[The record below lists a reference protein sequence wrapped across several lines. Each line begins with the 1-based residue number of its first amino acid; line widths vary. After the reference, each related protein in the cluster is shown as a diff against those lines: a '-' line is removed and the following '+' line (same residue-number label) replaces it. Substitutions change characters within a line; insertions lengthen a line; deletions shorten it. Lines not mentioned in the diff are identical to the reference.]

1 MHWRGTIFAALAA
14 CVALLGWNAAAAPAA
29 PMTRNTELTVPS
41 SMGPVRVQ
49 VQWAAHGR
57 HAALY
62 LLDGMH
68 ASNDA
73 NGWASK
79 TNAKQQFAND
89 NINLVMPVGG
99 QSSFYTDW
107 YQPSSSNNQQ
117 VTYKWETFLT
127 RELPDYLAGYGIS
140 RTDDA
145 VVGLSMGGSAA
156 LAMAAYHHD
165 QFRFAGSFSGFLDLS
180 SPGMPEMVA
189 VAMASSGG
197 YNAASMWGP
206 PWDPAWRRNDP
217 SVFAPKLKGISL
229 YIAAGSGIPGSEDRL
244 NSADGVLNTF
254 EGIGLELLA
263 RLASGAFLTR
273 MHSLR
278 IPVTWDF
285 TATGTHEWG
294 YWQSELGRAR
304 PQILKATGAG

>member
-1 MHWRGTIFAALAA
+1 
-14 CVALLGWNAAAAPAA
+14 
-29 PMTRNTELTVPS
+29 
-41 SMGPVRVQ
+41 MGLIEVQ
-49 VQWAAHGR
+49 VQWAAHGGR
-57 HAALY
+57 AALY
-62 LLDGMH
+62 LLDGMR
-68 ASNDA
+68 ASDDG
-73 NGWASK
+73 NGWNLK
-79 TNAKQQFAND
+79 TNARQQFADD

-117 VTYKWETFLT
+117 VTYRWETFLT
-127 RELPDYLAGYGIS
+127 RELPDYLAAYHVS

-156 LAMAAYHHD
+156 LALAAYHHD

-180 SPGMPEMVA
+180 SPGMPQMVA

-217 SVFAPKLKGISL
+217 SVFAPKLSGISL
-229 YIAAGSGIPGSEDRL
+229 FIAAGSGIPGPQDQL
-244 NSADGVLNTF
+244 NSADEALSTF

-263 RLASGAFLTR
+263 RLASGAFQTR
-273 MHSLR
+273 MQALHV
-278 IPVTWDF
+278 PVTWDF
-285 TATGTHEWG
+285 TVSGTHEWG
-294 YWQSELGRAR
+294 FWQSELNRAR
-304 PQILKATGAG
+304 PQILAATRAG